1 MLSPRE
7 ARALCSGTDVESTLR
22 VLRREHIDAGALR
35 KLLAQRE
42 DDGEGPR
49 PTVAELVDEHG
60 RTSEAAVHV
69 PAGVPRGR
77 LGALV
82 VLHGAGGSGPQ
93 VLPHFTAL
101 GDRVGAAVIC
111 PTAQVPPRPANGLD
125 LAGPFGKRF
134 ARPSWDLR
142 GGDLP
147 LAALRWARSV
157 LDVDPDRCFVA
168 GVSMGGLATWNL
180 GMRFWP
186 RFAGAVPLN
195 GALSMWEVFGTD
207 RRSRTLLPNLRALP
221 VFAVHGSEDEQIPAR
236 FDRQSVATLREL
248 GHHDVEYVEVADGQH
263 GLETLGMGPG
273 TPLHRRLAQWLAARR
288 RATCPVAIRHRAD
301 EDRHGRAH
309 WVQASGISPRAAA
322 EVRAHRK
329 GPGHVV
335 IDVEHAT
342 SVTLHL
348 SSAWVSPGETLR
360 VSVNGETSAVRFEPD
375 LETTVASFR
384 ETADPDS
391 TAEQVASFEVPPD
404 TETRDDAAHPI
415 RDPRD
420 AARQGHRTGGDLR
433 AGTAGP

>member
-1 MLSPRE
+1 M
-7 ARALCSGTDVESTLR
+7 R
-22 VLRREHIDAGALR
+22 VLRRERIGAVALR

-42 DDGEGPR
+42 DDGEVPR
-49 PTVAELVDEHG
+49 RAAAELVDQHG
-60 RTSEAAVHV
+60 GISEAAVHV
-69 PAGVPRGR
+69 PAGIPRGR
-77 LGALV
+77 LGALI

-93 VLPHFTAL
+93 VLPYFRAL
-101 GDRVGAAVIC
+101 GDHVGAAVIC
-111 PTAQVPPRPANGLD
+111 PTAQVPPHSADGLD
-125 LAGPFGKRF
+125 LSGIFGKRF

-142 GGDLP
+142 GGDLA

-195 GALSMWEVFGTD
+195 GALSMWEMFGTD
-207 RRSRTLLPNLRALP
+207 RRSRALLPNLRALP
-221 VFAVHGSEDEQIPAR
+221 LFVVHGSEDEQIPPR
-236 FDRQSVATLREL
+236 FDRRSVATLREL
-248 GHHDVEYVEVADGQH
+248 GHRDVEYVEVADGQH

-273 TPLHRRLAQWLAARR
+273 TPLHRRLEHWLATRR

-309 WVQASGISPRAAA
+309 WVQVAGIGRQASAR
-322 EVRAHRK
+322 VQAHRK
-329 GPGHVV
+329 ARGQVV
-335 IDVEHAT
+335 VDVEHAT

-348 SSAWVSPGETLR
+348 SSAWVSPGETLL

-375 LETTVASFR
+375 LATVVVSFR
-384 ETADPDS
+384 ETADPES
-391 TAEQVASFEVPPD
+391 TAEQVVSFEVPPAAVSVSD
-404 TETRDDAAHPI
+404 TEARDDAAHPI